1 MNAEIACARLASVP
15 KEIRDQMMRH
25 RRELPAGAVT
35 VVARFFKAM
44 TERGEHI
51 SAPSQQSFLGSCG
64 SESTLGL
71 LLRVLGQHATS
82 VGLAEGRALRQAYYA
97 KRSCSGTEPSP
108 GRRGQ
113 GASVTEARNWP
124 PEWKAFLPGL
134 RGAAIRDSSIN
145 RHVAS
150 INRCAALVP
159 DLPCPPGLGWLFA
172 WELAKW
178 LQTKDT
184 LEDRKAVSARTA
196 ASYIGALVS
205 LGLHGNLEA
214 DALDGMRSV

>member
-97 KRSCSGTEPSP
+97 KGSCSGTEPSP

-113 GASVTEARNWP
+113 GASVTEAR
-124 PEWKAFLPGL
+124 
-134 RGAAIRDSSIN
+134 
-145 RHVAS
+145 
-150 INRCAALVP
+150 
-159 DLPCPPGLGWLFA
+159 
-172 WELAKW
+172 
-178 LQTKDT
+178 
-184 LEDRKAVSARTA
+184 
-196 ASYIGALVS
+196 
-205 LGLHGNLEA
+205 
-214 DALDGMRSV
+214 

>member
-82 VGLAEGRALRQAYYA
+82 VGLAEGRALRQAASMMARPRFSA
-97 KRSCSGTEPSP
+97 KRYQASP
-108 GRRGQ
+108 ATTWASPMTAMLGGGSAH
-113 GASVTEARNWP
+113 GASEIHTRHPLPCTDRGALTDGFSSRGAASHSVLPSIDTVATRCACPMPPPGDRARVHGQQVTEAVKVFPTDRS
-124 PEWKAFLPGL
+124 FRVVRLPGTT
-134 RGAAIRDSSIN
+134 G
-145 RHVAS
+145 
-150 INRCAALVP
+150 
-159 DLPCPPGLGWLFA
+159 
-172 WELAKW
+172 
-178 LQTKDT
+178 
-184 LEDRKAVSARTA
+184 
-196 ASYIGALVS
+196 
-205 LGLHGNLEA
+205 
-214 DALDGMRSV
+214 